1 MVIYIARIFSNTLFT
16 MKTFTLTILLLTGIV
31 TLSHAQSPVKATI
44 HLKNGKVI
52 DARHFGK
59 MKCESNQYANTFTM
73 LRGQFSGSH
82 TEISDYKG
90 IEKLIL
96 SNFTEPPVSSKGNQ
110 KGKITVVKKGGVNV
124 VLDEAELVM
133 SCFGPSDRYNEIH
146 VQIIN
151 PLTDKLVDMA
161 VEINQIESINF

>member
-1 MVIYIARIFSNTLFT
+1 
-16 MKTFTLTILLLTGIV
+16 MKTFTLAILLLTGIF
-31 TLSHAQSPVKATI
+31 TLSQGQSPVKATI

-59 MKCESNQYANTFTM
+59 MKCESNQFAHTYTI
-73 LRGQFSGSH
+73 LRGQYSGSH

-90 IEKLIL
+90 IDKLIL
-96 SNFTEPPVSSKGNQ
+96 NGFTDPPVSSKGNQ
-110 KGKITVVKKGGVNV
+110 KAKITVVKKGGENV
-124 VLDEAELVM
+124 VLDDAELVM

-146 VQIIN
+146 VQILN

-161 VEINQIESINF
+161 VEMNQIESISF